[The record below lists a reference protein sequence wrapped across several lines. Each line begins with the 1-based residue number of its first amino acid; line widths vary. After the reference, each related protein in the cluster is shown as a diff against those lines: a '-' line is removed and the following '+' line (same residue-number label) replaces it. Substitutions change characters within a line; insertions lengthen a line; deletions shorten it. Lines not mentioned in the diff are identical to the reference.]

1 MAGEMY
7 RGVRLA
13 GALTAVAAALCV
25 PATAAAAPNVAA
37 SFGGEEMSVPAGDQ
51 VDMAW
56 NDPTAS
62 NGRTLGVYTNA
73 QMTKTVTL
81 TGDSPALFV
90 DVRGDQCLGAP
101 HMQVTVD
108 GQVVY
113 ETDVANTTYREL
125 GRPVSI
131 GAGTHVI
138 GLRMDNDGSSV
149 TCDRNLYVDTV
160 TLYGEPFAPTSFRNR
175 PLAAGE
181 PLDPQSSAMV
191 QNLASQV
198 ADLKGGAWINTTQY
212 SFPLYVVGRDQS
224 PLFDVGVYGGW
235 RGPTYPDPPYDQ
247 YFKQVPIPTDSP
259 LGARHSDG
267 EDGALGVWQPATD
280 RVWEFLGAKYDPVQ
294 GYQVHQGGRVDNLS
308 TNPGY
313 QTAPANN
320 HYLLSASG
328 IANLG
333 TVMRIPEMQRGVID
347 HAVMIG
353 IPDPK
358 FQWCWPGEGYDNR
371 SNIVT
376 HGYRPEPKV
385 PGGYTYRELI
395 PYGTRFRLP
404 ASLDVDALHLPRLTA
419 AIAKAAQRYG
429 LVVTDFA
436 GAVALYGEDWRTQW
450 QSDPYGGAGGLFE
463 GKDPGALLKDF
474 PWSQLQALL
483 PDRNGDGAAD
493 CGT

>member
-1 MAGEMY
+1 MY

-13 GALTAVAAALCV
+13 GALAVAAALLCG
-25 PATAAAAPNVAA
+25 PAPASASPNVAA
-37 SFGGEEMSVPAGDQ
+37 SFEGETMSAPAGDPSGPIG
-51 VDMAW
+51 
-56 NDPTAS
+56 DPTAS
-62 NGRTLGVYTNA
+62 NGTALGVFTGG
-73 QMTKTVTL
+73 QMSKTVTL
-81 TGDSPALFV
+81 SGVSPALFL

-101 HMQVTVD
+101 HLQVTVD

-131 GAGTHVI
+131 AAGTHVVGI
-138 GLRMDNDGSSV
+138 RLTNDARNGV
-149 TCDRNLYVDTV
+149 CDRNLIVDRV
-160 TLYGEPFAPTSFRNR
+160 TLYGEPFAATSFRNR
-175 PLAAGE
+175 PLSATE
-181 PLDPQSSAMV
+181 PLDPQSSAMA

-198 ADLKGGAWINTTQY
+198 NDLQSGAWINTTQY

-224 PLFDVGVYGGW
+224 PLFDVGVYAGW
-235 RGPTYPDPPYDQ
+235 MGPTYPDPPYDQ

-259 LGARHSDG
+259 LGAQHSDG
-267 EDGALGVWQPATD
+267 EDAALGVWQPASD
-280 RVWEFLGAKYDPVQ
+280 RVWEFLGAKYDPVN
-294 GYQVHQGGRVDNLS
+294 GYQVHKGGRIDNLS

-313 QTAPANN
+313 QTAPAGNR
-320 HYLLSASG
+320 YLLSASG
-328 IANLG
+328 IANLAA
-333 TVMRIPEMQRGVID
+333 VMRIPELQRGEID

-358 FQWCWPGEGYDNR
+358 FAWCWPGEGYDNR
-371 SNIVT
+371 ANIVNN
-376 HGYRPEPKV
+376 GYRPQPKV

-404 ASLDVDALHLPRLTA
+404 ASLDVDALHLPRVTA
-419 AIAKAAQRYG
+419 TIAKAAQRYG

-436 GAVALYGEDWRTQW
+436 GAVALYGEDWRTGW
-450 QSDPYGGAGGLFE
+450 PSDPYRGSADGLFE
-463 GKDPGALLKDF
+463 GKDPATLLKDF

-483 PDRNGDGAAD
+483 PDSGGDGSAD